1 MDFNI
6 RYCEIVPQRFENFK
20 IFFYITII
28 IIIIVIVGTIVIV
41 TTCRNPARRATPLLS
56 TG

>member
-28 IIIIVIVGTIVIV
+28 IVTVGTIVIV